1 MVLHP
6 LSDYGFDLMH
16 ETGMD
21 MTYALLKHMYG
32 RDIMDPL
39 MNRIEYVPH
48 TDPDWDPFSV
58 VHKVLFLPQMYA

>member
-1 MVLHP
+1 
-6 LSDYGFDLMH
+6 MH

-58 VHKVLFLPQMYA
+58 VHKVLFLPQRYV